1 MSPLTCAI
9 YKALT
14 RSDAHKI
21 KVVITWSCWV
31 SLNLTTFTSVS
42 SCSRWSQL
50 QQVTKY
56 SIRITVSFQGLLG
69 DYRDFSYNDTRYQ
82 SVTVI
87 RPNTS

>member
-1 MSPLTCAI
+1 M
-9 YKALT
+9 
-14 RSDAHKI
+14 
-21 KVVITWSCWV
+21 
-31 SLNLTTFTSVS
+31 NLTTFMSVS
-42 SCSRWSQL
+42 TCSRRSQL

-56 SIRITVSFQGLLG
+56 SIRIMVRVSFQGLLG